1 MSRPALPSGRTPPLS
16 PGRQPA
22 SADLAGLLARVARG
36 DQPAVT
42 ALYRRTVTQVLGLAN
57 QMLGDAAAAEAV
69 TAAVYEQLPRMAAHY
84 DPVHGSAEV
93 WLLSMA
99 HRQAVGHLRAHR
111 DSAAPSSGSAAGELI
126 PVPRVP
132 LPAALERLDASSRE
146 LILLVYYR
154 GYTVAQAASLL
165 GLPAVDA
172 RSRLRVAMC
181 ALSATPVPGP
191 MAAG

>member
-1 MSRPALPSGRTPPLS
+1 MSGPAVPFGSPPPPS

-22 SADLAGLLARVARG
+22 AADLAGLLARVARG
-36 DQPAVT
+36 DQLAVA
-42 ALYRRTVTQVLGLAN
+42 ALYRRTVAQVLGLAN
-57 QMLGDAAAAEAV
+57 LMLGDAAAAEAV
-69 TAAVYEQLPRMAAHY
+69 TATVYDQLPRMAAHY
-84 DPVHGSAEV
+84 DPVDGSAEV

-99 HRQAVGHLRAHR
+99 HRQAVGYLRARRH
-111 DSAAPSSGSAAGELI
+111 SAAPSASSAGERT

-154 GYTVAQAASLL
+154 GYTVAQAAGLL
-165 GLPAVDA
+165 GLPAANA

-181 ALSATPVPGP
+181 ELSAAPAPGP